1 MHTLTRSILSL
12 FALST
17 MLWGC
22 PADDDLDFDVELA
35 GENQA
40 RAVATPASGTISAD
54 LEDNTLRIT
63 GSFQDLTSDLLEIQ
77 GSSAHIHRGSVGED
91 GPILFN
97 VNVVPAGNNR
107 GGDLSFTRQLSDADA
122 DLFRD
127 GELYLNI
134 HTENYPG
141 GELRAQ
147 LIEDA
152 PTFAS
157 VIWDTEAELGVEDMP
172 VEIRTDASGF
182 TTAILRD
189 DNNFVLSGRVEDLEG
204 SLMDVEGSSVNLYR
218 GVAGQDGEFLYN
230 LEVFPV
236 ENVDGSAFFN
246 LERELSGDERQW
258 LEDEELFI
266 LVFTDEFP
274 DGELRGQLRA
284 EPIAP
289 GESFEVE
296 LAGDNQVPPVA
307 SAAFGTMTVNIFEN
321 TLTIN
326 GTFENLSSPLEVIG
340 NSSAHIHEGAL
351 DESGPVVFDI
361 DVTPGDEDL
370 SGTFEL
376 SVELTEEQLQ
386 AFEEGRYYVNIH
398 TENYPGGELRG
409 QLIEDAPQFDF
420 IVWEMQT
427 ELSPEDHAHAVD
439 TDATGFMTAVVRE
452 GRNLVLSGSFE
463 NLSSSLIEIEG
474 SSAHVHRGAAGESG
488 EIVFDVEVLTG
499 DGFSGSFYQE
509 RTLTEE
515 EFGWL
520 QGEQL
525 YLNIH
530 TAQFPA
536 GELRGQLAGQ
546 EPDNG
551 PGVQ

>member
-1 MHTLTRSILSL
+1 MHALSRSILL
-12 FALST
+12 LLALST

-22 PADDDLDFDVELA
+22 PSDDDVEFDAELA

-40 RAVATPASGTISAD
+40 RAVATPASGTISAN
-54 LEDNTLRIT
+54 LEDNVLSIS

-77 GSSAHIHRGSVGED
+77 GTAAHIHQGSVGED

-97 VNVVPAGNNR
+97 VNVVPSGNNR
-107 GGDLSFTRQLSDADA
+107 GGELIFTRQLSDADA

-127 GELYLNI
+127 GELYINI
-134 HTENYPG
+134 HSENYPG

-152 PTFAS
+152 PSFEP
-157 VIWDTEAELGVEDMP
+157 VIWETQVDLGVEDMP
-172 VEIRTDASGF
+172 TQIRTDASGF
-182 TTAILRD
+182 TTAILRE
-189 DNNFVLSGRVEDLEG
+189 DNNFVLSGRVEDLTG

-218 GVAGQDGEFLYN
+218 GVPGQDGEFLYN

-236 ENVDGSAFFN
+236 ENIEGSAFFT
-246 LERELSGDERQW
+246 LERTLSSDERQW
-258 LEDEELFI
+258 LENEEFFI
-266 LVFTDEFP
+266 LVYTDEFP

-296 LAGDNQVPPVA
+296 LAGENQVPSVA
-307 SAAFGTMTVNIFEN
+307 SPAFGTMTVNVFEN

-340 NSSAHIHEGAL
+340 NSSAHVHEGGL

-361 DVTPGDEDL
+361 DVTPGAEDL
-370 SGTFEL
+370 SGTFQL
-376 SVELTEEQLQ
+376 TVELTEEQLE

-398 TENYPGGELRG
+398 TENYPAGELRG
-409 QLIEDAPQFDF
+409 QLIEDAPQFGF

-463 NLSSSLIEIEG
+463 NLSSSLTEIEG
-474 SSAHVHRGAAGESG
+474 SSAHVHRGAAGEAG
-488 EIVFDVEVLTG
+488 EIVFNVEVLSG
-499 DGFSGSFYQE
+499 DGFSGTFYQE

-520 QGEQL
+520 QGELL

-530 TAQFPA
+530 TEQYPA
-536 GELRGQLAGQ
+536 GELRGQLAGE